1 MNIQPARRHALMRIA
16 LTLSAVLLLQP
27 AVSEAQAVAAKLVT
41 RVFTVT
47 HAPVATLLIT
57 AGSPGHTLGDLRVL
71 PATPI
76 LDTTGAE
83 VGRLDA
89 QLLTTSIDYPTAGD
103 EVRMTTLNFVFGE
116 GTQDLSGSADQLVVS
131 GSGYYPG
138 TSSTIATGTTL
149 IRPITGGSG
158 KFSGAGGWAE
168 SEHLLDG
175 SWRHTFHLRRVVRR

>member
-1 MNIQPARRHALMRIA
+1 MNTQSGRHHAMIRIA
-16 LTLSAVLLLQP
+16 LALWAALLLQP
-27 AVSEAQAVAAKLVT
+27 AASQAQGLTTMLVT
-41 RVFTVT
+41 RVFSVT
-47 HAPVATLLIT
+47 HAPVATILVT
-57 AGSPGHTLGDLRVL
+57 AGSTGHTLGDLRVL
-71 PATPI
+71 PATPT
-76 LDTTGAE
+76 LDTNGTD

-138 TSSTIATGTTL
+138 TSSTIAVGAAL

-168 SEHLLDG
+168 SEHLQDG